1 MNRCKILFNIM
12 NIIDQHKTTSLETL
26 FKAFSHP
33 ARRAIL
39 EQLRS
44 GECCVCH
51 LEGLLGSRQ
60 AYVSQQL
67 AVLREAD
74 LISDRREGWNVY
86 YRVKDPRVFEFL
98 DMAYLLTGYLVEPR
112 TDVKGCNCKH
122 CQSDHSSKL
131 PVKDLAQL

>member
-1 MNRCKILFNIM
+1 M
-12 NIIDQHKTTSLETL
+12 NIIDSSSTITLEVL

-51 LEGLLGSRQ
+51 LEAMLGSRQ

-86 YRVKDPRVFEFL
+86 YRVKDPRVFELL
-98 DMAYLLTGYLVEPR
+98 DTAYSITG
-112 TDVKGCNCKH
+112 
-122 CQSDHSSKL
+122 CQPEILK
-131 PVKDLAQL
+131 PVKDCPCKRCNDKLEDVKC

>member
-1 MNRCKILFNIM
+1 M
-12 NIIDQHKTTSLETL
+12 NIIDHSSTITLEAL

-51 LEGLLGSRQ
+51 LEALLGSRQ

-86 YRVKDPRVFEFL
+86 YRVKDPRVFEL
-98 DMAYLLTGYLVEPR
+98 IDIAYMITSSQPETLNP
-112 TDVKGCNCKH
+112 VKGCPCKR
-122 CQSDHSSKL
+122 CNDKMEDQKC
-131 PVKDLAQL
+131 

>member
-1 MNRCKILFNIM
+1 MNVIE
-12 NIIDQHKTTSLETL
+12 QSSTTMLESL

-51 LEGLLGSRQ
+51 LEALLGSRQ

-67 AVLREAD
+67 AVLRDAD

-86 YRVKDPRVFEFL
+86 YRVKDPRVFELL
-98 DMAYLLTGYLVEPR
+98 DTAYSMA
-112 TDVKGCNCKH
+112 GCKPEEL
-122 CQSDHSSKL
+122 K
-131 PVKDLAQL
+131 PVKDCPCKRCSEKLEDGKC